1 MSYLTH
7 LESLETKFSRL
18 DELPEALYCA
28 IVTHTHG
35 QLNER
40 IKGILQW
47 RDAFLLGQ
55 LPEERQLSW
64 PEPAIGRMILKRV
77 EVLEIVQYCENQPE
91 LTDSI
96 LLDVCEAISSAEQWQ
111 EIDPG
116 FDDAMARQQKQLDKD
131 SPFEEPGQ
139 NLNESEQDSSVQNP
153 KTISADRQ
161 EFADVED
168 TVLAPAPETVI
179 ESMDVPANV
188 DFIHPY
194 SDGLEQRWQE
204 LSQQWQQ
211 LASVF
216 SELGGFLGRGW
227 DLTQGLL
234 ASEGWR
240 DIVRYRQLV
249 TQLPWLEQV
258 IAAMG
263 RMREISSDEPESITE
278 QIFEP
283 VKRLVDE
290 ETEVRSLWSVYETSG
305 IRRSDDI
312 SRLLPSELTQLGHP
326 QLNLLWHAKR
336 AEHALL
342 TYQVDGVMSEHE
354 PVEQEILQ
362 EVQKSKPET
371 EQGYGPIIVCL
382 DCSASM
388 QGEAENIAKALVLEA
403 LSIAWQEN
411 RSCYVYSFSGPEQV
425 LHHQLDLARGGLK
438 ELLGFLTQTFHGGTD
453 VINPLMQALS
463 QQKQES
469 WKKSDILLVSDGR
482 FPITQEQQQQIAE
495 ARKQCNSRIHGVLVG
510 QWQGTAIQSVCDNFH
525 RVPLSSNL

>member
-1 MSYLTH
+1 MSYPSH
-7 LESLETKFSRL
+7 LESLETKLSRL
-18 DELPEALYCA
+18 DELPEALYSA

-35 QLNER
+35 QLNDR
-40 IKGILQW
+40 IKGIQQW
-47 RDAFLLGQ
+47 RDGFLQGQ
-55 LPEERQLSW
+55 LPEERQLAW
-64 PEPAIGRMILKRV
+64 PEPAIRRMILKRV

-96 LLDVCEAISSAEQWQ
+96 LLDVCEAISSAQQCQ
-111 EIDPG
+111 EMDPG
-116 FDDAMARQQKQLDKD
+116 FDDAIARQQKPLNKN
-131 SPFEEPGQ
+131 SPFDEPGHNITEPKQ
-139 NLNESEQDSSVQNP
+139 NSSVQKP
-153 KTISADRQ
+153 QTISADPH
-161 EFADVED
+161 ESSDVEE
-168 TVLAPAPETVI
+168 TVLKPVN
-179 ESMDVPANV
+179 ESMDDAENAG
-188 DFIHPY
+188 FIHPD
-194 SDGLEQRWQE
+194 SGRLEQHWQE

-211 LASVF
+211 LANVF

-249 TQLPWLEQV
+249 KQLPWLEQV

-263 RMREISSDEPESITE
+263 RMRDISCAEPESMTE
-278 QIFEP
+278 QIFEL
-283 VKRLVDE
+283 VKRQVQE

-312 SRLLPSELTQLGHP
+312 SRLLPLELTQLGHP

-342 TYQVDGVMSEHE
+342 TYQVDGVMSEHG

-362 EVQKSKPET
+362 EVTRSKPET
-371 EQGYGPIIVCL
+371 EQGYGPIVVCL

-388 QGEAENIAKALVLEA
+388 LGEAECIAKALVLEA
-403 LSIAWQEN
+403 LRIAWQEN

-425 LHHQLDLARGGLK
+425 LHHELDLAIGGLK

-469 WKKSDILLVSDGR
+469 WKQSDILLVSDGR
-482 FPITQEQQQQIAE
+482 FPISQEQQQHITE
-495 ARKQCNSRIHGVLVG
+495 TRKQCNGRIHGVLVG
-510 QWQGTAIQSVCDNFH
+510 QWQGKAIRSVCDHFH
-525 RVPLSSNL
+525 RVPLSSIF